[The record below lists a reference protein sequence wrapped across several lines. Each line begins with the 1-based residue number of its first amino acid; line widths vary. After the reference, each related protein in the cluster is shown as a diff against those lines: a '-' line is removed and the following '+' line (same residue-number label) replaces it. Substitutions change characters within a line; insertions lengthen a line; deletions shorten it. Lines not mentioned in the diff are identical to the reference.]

1 MNELGTDLFH
11 NHEPLILIDWV
22 LIKQGVL
29 LYYSQGTVKINGLNL
44 LASPTFTS
52 EITSIF
58 PLSL

>member
-11 NHEPLILIDWV
+11 NHEPLILINWV

-52 EITSIF
+52 K
-58 PLSL
+58 